1 MSVDLSQ
8 FIGEFLQESYEG
20 LDLMES
26 SLLAFDNDPEQVDS
40 IFRAAHSIKGGA
52 GTFGFVDVAAF
63 THNVETL
70 LDEIRKRTI
79 EVDDAII
86 NVLLESVDI
95 LRNMLRATEQNEPQ
109 NTSQI
114 GAVSQQLEHILAL
127 NAQEEI
133 GSISQESTDQAEA
146 QEETHKESSEHA
158 GSSNLEEQGVVIGW
172 EIHFTPKPK
181 ILQSGNE
188 PMFIFEALAEI
199 APVSIEVIHDQLPSI
214 DAFDPEQLYVSWVLT
229 LDTAKLDQSNEYI
242 REQINEVFEWVEDF
256 SDIEIIAKRNATKN
270 ISQGNADQTLEST
283 SDTDKTPPS
292 STVSNDSDTENTAQA
307 VPAALDDKLNDSETL
322 ATSLVE
328 AKSEEPQKAD
338 EVTESPVKETDH
350 SKNKTTKHQGAEINS
365 VRVDIERLDELMNRV
380 GELVVTQAML
390 AQAGKEVAKSGM
402 HNQRLEQGLL
412 QLESNTRDLQQDV
425 MRMRMLPISF
435 VFNRYLR
442 LVHDISAKLGKK
454 VSLQITGEQTEI
466 DKTVMEKIGDPL
478 THLIRNA
485 LDHGME
491 TSQERIE
498 AGKTAKGIIALNA
511 YHHNGFIVIDV
522 IDDGRGL
529 NLEKIKH
536 KAIQKKLIM
545 PDQQLSDDEL
555 KNLIF
560 KPGFSTVDE
569 LSELSG
575 RGVGMD
581 VVLRNIES
589 LGGQISVDSHQG
601 QGSSFSVR
609 VPLTLAIIEGQLIKI
624 NDENYV
630 IPLVS
635 IIETILVKSGD
646 IKRLADHDEFINYRD
661 EYIHLI
667 NLAHLFTHN
676 KENSDA
682 PIDEKAA
689 QEQGNIEEVKLIIVV
704 ESVGKKVGFIVDQL
718 AAQQQFV
725 VKPLETNFKKVAGIV
740 GGTILGDG
748 SVALILDSAGLIN
761 HCEQLS
767 SKEQSETSVLKH

>member
-26 SLLAFDNDPEQVDS
+26 CLLAFDNDPEQVDS

-70 LDEIRKRTI
+70 LDEIRKLTI
-79 EVDDAII
+79 EVDDEII

-95 LRNMLRATEQNEPQ
+95 LRNMLRATEQDEPQ
-109 NTSQI
+109 NTTQI
-114 GAVSQQLEHILAL
+114 DAVSKQLEHILAL
-127 NAQEEI
+127 NL
-133 GSISQESTDQAEA
+133 
-146 QEETHKESSEHA
+146 QEET
-158 GSSNLEEQGVVIGW
+158 SNENQAAIDHDEEQEESLELTEVSSLEQQGAVIEW
-172 EIHFTPKPK
+172 QINFSPKPQ

-199 APVSIEVIHDQLPSI
+199 APVSITVVYDQLPSK
-214 DAFDPEQLYVSWVLT
+214 DQFDSEQLYISWVLT
-229 LDTAKLDQSNEYI
+229 LNTQELDQTTEYI

-256 SDIEIIAKRNATKN
+256 SDIEITPSRYAPKN
-270 ISQGNADQTLEST
+270 IVQASVDLAVEIET
-283 SDTDKTPPS
+283 DTDKATASNAAQNEPGNENKEQAVPQALQD
-292 STVSNDSDTENTAQA
+292 TLNDSDAATANLVDVCDGDPLKSDA
-307 VPAALDDKLNDSETL
+307 GKKSPAKEADP
-322 ATSLVE
+322 
-328 AKSEEPQKAD
+328 AKSKA
-338 EVTESPVKETDH
+338 
-350 SKNKTTKHQGAEINS
+350 TKHQGAEINS

-390 AQAGKEVAKSGM
+390 SQAGKEVAKSGM

-442 LVHDISAKLGKK
+442 LVHDISSKLGKK
-454 VSLQITGEQTEI
+454 VSLKITGEQTEI

-491 TSQERIE
+491 TSQERID
-498 AGKTAKGIIALNA
+498 AGKAAKGVIALNA

-529 NLEKIKH
+529 NLEKIQQ

-560 KPGFSTVDE
+560 KPGFSTVDQ

-601 QGSSFSVR
+601 HGTSFSVK

-624 NDENYV
+624 NEENYV

-667 NLAHLFTHN
+667 NLAHLFSYE
-676 KENSDA
+676 KEHIDA
-682 PIDEKAA
+682 ANN
-689 QEQGNIEEVKLIIVV
+689 EQMELEQDNIEEVKLIIVV

-725 VKPLETNFKKVAGIV
+725 VKPLETNFKKIPGIV

-748 SVALILDSAGLIN
+748 SVALILDSAGLIS

-767 SKEQSETSVLKH
+767 SQDQSDTSALKR